1 MSISSSAWKR
11 ITFRIQRWSCMDISS
26 LASYNLKEL
35 QFMWPRHFF
44 MWLGTCRS
52 PHFIYWCSQAI
63 PLVSLNP
70 KELLLTLTQC
80 IYPCDMELAVA
91 HIPWLSCQLPVEK
104 PVWPFPNLDNK
115 AWFTYLMG
123 PVEVQIANFP
133 TSEALHTHKKWK
145 LIIVY
150 VHILEKDKFLSSS
163 IKKSLVIIS

>member
-11 ITFRIQRWSCMDISS
+11 ITFQIQRWSRMDISL

-35 QFMWPRHFF
+35 WFMRPRHFF
-44 MWLGTCRS
+44 MWHGTCRS
-52 PHFIYWCSQAI
+52 PHFIHWCSQAI

-80 IYPCDMELAVA
+80 IYPCNMELAIA

-104 PVWPFPNLDNK
+104 PMWPFPNLDNK

-123 PVEVQIANFP
+123 PVEVQIANFQP
-133 TSEALHTHKKWK
+133 ARLY
-145 LIIVY
+145 IP
-150 VHILEKDKFLSSS
+150 
-163 IKKSLVIIS
+163 IKKESLLLFMSISWKRINFFQAALKNHWW